1 MIKRLGLFTV
11 ILVLM
16 FSAIPFSLADS
27 DCDFSYSNHARG
39 AQLYSMGDLTRALHH
54 YDCAL
59 AQNPDSDILRLS
71 IGNIYRDMGDD
82 VTAQAYYDHVS
93 TAILDPVVDGFV
105 CEQDIS
111 HHVRGPEVYAAG
123 DIWMAL
129 YHFECALVE
138 DPNNNSLLQSIGNI
152 YSQMGDVRTAVAY
165 FNRMSELDAPATTVA
180 STCETGF
187 SHYARG
193 AQMYSMGDLNRA
205 LHHYDCALKN
215 DPESDVLLLIIG
227 NIYRDIG
234 DDATAQ
240 TYYNRSALYVNTT
253 ETTCVSASSDLA
265 EGSAMHDLGDLERA
279 TVYYHC
285 ALIQEPTRIA
295 VMVQL
300 AQAYVEMSD
309 YDNALFYLNRAIQL
323 DDDNAALYNQRGY
336 THFMSGHLQEALL
349 DLNVAL
355 DLNPDLTSAQRTRAL
370 VLAQL
375 AQVETLSVESPV
387 SKHALPQLD
396 DALNTDANPMMVA
409 EVAPNSS
416 MADTVRKAADD
427 LFEAYEFAAAI
438 VQYEALLAFEPENAY
453 AHYRIG
459 YAYYA
464 LENPAQGLSYLQQSD
479 KLNPSIL
486 YTQYLLAMTYSMLD
500 MSWDAFDTMTQIH
513 QNYAYDGAFEIAL
526 GHVYRNLGYYESS
539 GTEFNNWI
547 EQHELVRMDTLPVAD
562 QNSRTLVMDY
572 GVVYEMPF
580 HAVAGDNINITAES
594 SVMNRLPVDPLIVVL
609 DADGVPIAGD
619 DDSGDLFDAQ
629 LSFIIPS
636 TERYTLVI
644 SHAGG
649 NSSGDVNVTITGIFD
664 GGSYDDYMMRAKA
677 YLALDDYINALSE
690 YQLALDIAP
699 DQSVVYAAMGRVY
712 RIMEDW
718 DAAAATYSQALDINP
733 MLDHVRCELGMIY
746 AMWGDYDG
754 AIREFDTVLGHN
766 QTDSCAWSNRR
777 ATIRLANNP
786 NMLTELAAPA
796 QPSPA
801 DDLVATGYQL
811 LQESKEFS
819 AAHAFRDALRIDP
832 SLDTVRCDLIGIYL
846 DWGNYLGASN
856 ELYRIQSHSCA
867 DEQRAVMAAKLDR
880 MYVPMTKAST
890 VSAAPAQP
898 SPADDLVAQGYQY
911 LAENKKVSAAQSF
924 FKALRV
930 DPSLDTVRCEL
941 IGIQLDWG
949 NYLGAQIHLRLVEPN
964 PCAIEHRAVMAA
976 KLARTF
982 IPLTAEDF
990 VYHADAHRLNEEW
1003 QAAIDDYL
1011 QALTLDPLR
1020 SDVRCTVGMVYVELD
1035 DYEAALYQFDIILSQ
1050 HATDSCAWSNRNGL
1064 MQRLREMPIESST
1077 YNVDVQ
1083 EAYSDGFLAQDVYDY
1098 PMPHGTVADV
1108 DLDAVYEATTS
1119 KSEMALLSEAQL
1131 RYDMGDTW
1139 TASALLDRYIDE
1151 HYTTVCAGE
1160 LRELSRIYRELGYTV
1175 MANMVYLQ
1183 AISDST
1189 C

>member
-16 FSAIPFSLADS
+16 FSAIPFALADS

-59 AQNPDSDILRLS
+59 AQNPDSDALLLS
-71 IGNIYRDMGDD
+71 IGNIYRDMGDA

-93 TAILDPVVDGFV
+93 TAILDPVVDGFA
-105 CEQDIS
+105 CEPDIS
-111 HHVRGPEVYAAG
+111 HHVRGAEVYASG

-129 YHFECALVE
+129 YHFECALTA
-138 DPNNNSLLQSIGNI
+138 DPNNDSLLQSIGNI
-152 YSQMGDVRTAVAY
+152 YIQMGDVRTAVAY
-165 FNRMSELDAPATTVA
+165 FNRMADSDAPTTTVTSA
-180 STCETGF
+180 CETGF
-187 SHYARG
+187 SHHARG

-205 LHHYDCALKN
+205 LQHYECALEN
-215 DPESDVLLLIIG
+215 DPERDVLLLSIG
-227 NIYRDIG
+227 NIYRDMG
-234 DDATAQ
+234 DMTMAQ
-240 TYYNRSALYVNTT
+240 AYYDR
-253 ETTCVSASSDLA
+253 SDLYADTACNFSGSYFA
-265 EGSAMHDLGDLERA
+265 EATRLHDMNDFA
-279 TVYYHC
+279 QAIQAYHC
-285 ALIQEPTRIA
+285 ALTQEPNRIA
-295 VMVQL
+295 IMTQL
-300 AQAYVEMSD
+300 AQAYVDLSD
-309 YDNALFYLNRAIQL
+309 YDSALFYLNRAIQL
-323 DDDNAALYNQRGY
+323 DDDNATLYNQRGY
-336 THFMSGHLQEALL
+336 THFMGGHLQAALV

-375 AQVETLSVESPV
+375 GQVETLSVESPV

-396 DALNTDANPMMVA
+396 GALNTDANPMMIA

-416 MADTVRKAADD
+416 MADTVRQAADE
-427 LFEAYEFAAAI
+427 LFAAYEFEAAI
-438 VQYEALLAFEPENAY
+438 VQYEALLAFEPDNAF

-459 YAYYA
+459 YAHYA
-464 LENPAQGLSYLQQSD
+464 LENPTQGLTYLQQAAD
-479 KLNPSIL
+479 LNPSHL
-486 YTQYLLAMTYSMLD
+486 YTQYYLAMTESMLG
-500 MSWDAFDTMTQIH
+500 MSWDAFAIMTRLH
-513 QNYAYDGAFEIAL
+513 YYDLDDGAYPIAL
-526 GHVYRNLGYYESS
+526 GHVYRNLGYYEAA

-547 EQHELVRMDTLPVAD
+547 ESRQLLRMDTLPVAD

-580 HAVAGDNINITAES
+580 HAIAGDTINIIAES
-594 SVMNRLPVDPLIVVL
+594 SIVNRKPVDPLIVVW
-609 DADGVPIAGD
+609 DADGMPIAGD

-629 LSFIIPS
+629 LSFIAPA

-664 GGSYDDYMMRAKA
+664 GGNYDDYMMRATA
-677 YLALDDYINALSE
+677 FLALDEYTNALNE
-690 YQLALDIAP
+690 YDLALAIAP

-718 DAAAATYSQALDINP
+718 DAAAATYLQALDINP

-746 AMWGDYDG
+746 AMWGDYDR

-786 NMLTELAAPA
+786 NMLNELAAPA

-801 DDLVATGYQL
+801 DDLVVWGYQL
-811 LQESKEFS
+811 LQDSKEFS

-880 MYVPMTKAST
+880 IYVPMTKAST

-911 LAENKKVSAAQSF
+911 LAENKKVSAAQTF
-924 FKALRV
+924 VKALRI
-930 DPSLDTVRCEL
+930 DPSLDTVRCDL

-964 PCAIEHRAVMAA
+964 PCAIEHRAMMAA

-990 VYHADAHRLNEEW
+990 VYHAEAHRLNEEW

-1064 MQRLREMPIESST
+1064 MQRLRELPVESST

-1083 EAYSDGFLAQDVYDY
+1083 EAYSDGFLAQDVYNY

-1151 HYTTVCAGE
+1151 HYGTVCAGE

-1175 MANMVYLQ
+1175 MADMVYLQ